1 MGLEAKSIDR
11 ATIDTT
17 ACSSLI
23 DTYGGATVAKLHDGT
38 IDIDYIEVVKSE
50 HECHRPR
57 FHMVVGAL
65 MNCYLCES
73 VTNQLQGLGSTLRQS
88 GFYNEIWWHIRGYVT
103 RWHGRR

>member
-38 IDIDYIEVVKSE
+38 IDIDYRSKLLSLSTNATAQ
-50 HECHRPR
+50 ECIYGRWCTYELLPVR
-57 FHMVVGAL
+57 VG
-65 MNCYLCES
+65 
-73 VTNQLQGLGSTLRQS
+73 
-88 GFYNEIWWHIRGYVT
+88 NEPIARARLDTTAKWIL
-103 RWHGRR
+103 